1 MNWLVK
7 RLPEQSFLNTASWQ
21 YIVPQLYLMYP
32 NDSMALN
39 ISIPSP
45 PALVVTEGKLSST
58 VYADV
63 IVDVMDD
70 SHSIPVACIQVV
82 SLCR

>member
-1 MNWLVK
+1 MNWLLK
-7 RLPEQSFLNTASWQ
+7 RLPEQSLLNTASWQ

-39 ISIPSP
+39 ISLSSP
-45 PALVVTEGKLSST
+45 PALVVTKDKLSSI

-63 IVDVMDD
+63 IIDVMDGG
-70 SHSIPVACIQVV
+70 HSIPVACIQVV
-82 SLCR
+82 SLCC